1 MLLRNRPDLDGF
13 GGAAAVNKD
22 IARSSSAPPTQAM
35 NARTLLQSLENVD
48 DMMDP
53 RADPE
58 YAAFFYSNS
67 RLDPRLP
74 PPIYAPG
81 QSWQV
86 WSNNGNSVGPAV
98 TGGYNNTQMVNPNQM
113 FMSGAGAAGMHGGV
127 DLNRTWMSP
136 DIRGQSAPGKSFRL
150 QNCCSNDI
158 ISLGTQY
165 FRRG

>member
-1 MLLRNRPDLDGF
+1 MAALLRNRPEFDVF
-13 GGAAAVNKD
+13 GSGKD

-86 WSNNGNSVGPAV
+86 WSNNTPNTTINPGNM
-98 TGGYNNTQMVNPNQM
+98 ND
-113 FMSGAGAAGMHGGV
+113 F
-127 DLNRTWMSP
+127 NRTWMTP
-136 DIRGQSAPGKSFRL
+136 DIRGLYHLLFAGLTTTNPS
-150 QNCCSNDI
+150 CS
-158 ISLGTQY
+158 SR
-165 FRRG
+165 FRRCC